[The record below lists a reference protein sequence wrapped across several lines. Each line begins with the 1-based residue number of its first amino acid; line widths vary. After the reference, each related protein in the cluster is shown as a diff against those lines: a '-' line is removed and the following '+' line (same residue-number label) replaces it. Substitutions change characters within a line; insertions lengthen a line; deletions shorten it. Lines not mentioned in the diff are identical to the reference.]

1 MAQTLDPT
9 LEPDQEL
16 SRGFSLAPPLSVPRV
31 PGIAPSPGIA
41 PPPDIAPFGF
51 APAPTV
57 PAACP
62 VSLDRPAPRVRPR
75 RRLHLDW
82 YESAVILLIL
92 SCMALCVTRCFWAIH
107 P

>member
-1 MAQTLDPT
+1 MAQILDPP
-9 LEPDQEL
+9 LELDQEL
-16 SRGFSLAPPLSVPRV
+16 SRGFSLAPPLSVPR
-31 PGIAPSPGIA
+31 A
-41 PPPDIAPFGF
+41 PDIALFPGTAPFPDVAPFGF

-57 PAACP
+57 PAARP

-92 SCMALCVTRCFWAIH
+92 SCTALCVTRFCWAIH